1 MSRVTGEVYGF
12 GGAKVEP
19 VRVLILAGGRRQ
31 TYSLTHLLTYR
42 PRTFAGSM
50 MRIGIFFGGTSRER
64 EISFAGGRTVFDNLD
79 KGLFQPVPM
88 FVDSLGHFILLDWQY
103 LYKGTIRDF
112 FPPVA
117 ALPPSRHPW
126 QLYLEN
132 LGELS
137 EEALMEL
144 ISHVGRRVE
153 ASELPKLMDFAFL
166 ALHGPGGEDGAIQG
180 LLEWVGIPYSGSGI
194 LPSALGIDKIAQKR
208 LMQAV
213 GLATPNFRVL
223 TEKDWNWGADI
234 VTSFETVSH
243 ELGLPLVIKAPRQG
257 SSLGVSIVKKS
268 SVRGITFAHVT
279 SSGTRQSDQGTARD
293 QLAFFEAVGRA
304 LFRRTVQWSEW
315 QQLDKSAR
323 LALVRQLSDIR
334 EGIGL
339 PVVAQPMR
347 HSHLA
352 SDYEAKTITHP
363 EELFAYLETQLKD
376 FDGVALQSTTG
387 ESQVLVE
394 QFIAGREFSC
404 IVVEDENGQPL
415 ALPPTE
421 IVKGSEVFDY
431 RAKYLPGLARKVT
444 PIDLPEADIVR
455 IRQEAQTMFSTFG
468 FEVYAR
474 LDGFIQEDGTIFLN
488 DPNTTSGML
497 PASFFF
503 HQAAE
508 IGLNPSQFLTYIIR
522 TSLNARRRGGLKP
535 VQLGAALAQLDGDIR
550 SRQGGTDDRIRV
562 AVIMGGYSS
571 ERHISVESGR
581 NIYEKLSSSTKY
593 RPVPIFLA
601 GNSEAFRLYELP
613 INVMLKDNADDIRE
627 KIEHAEAGEP
637 AHPVLAKIREEA
649 SLITQIYAGQAIAAP
664 RRISF
669 EELAEMADEVFI
681 ALHGRPGE
689 DGALQLELEK
699 FGLPYNGSG
708 AASSAVTINK
718 FETNRR
724 LREAGLRVADHRL
737 AQRLEWAADADR
749 FYHELE
755 QQFPYPF
762 IAKPA
767 DDGCSSAVKKIKNR
781 AELAAFSE
789 QIFRRE
795 EPLLAGPAEVL
806 HLGFKEEFPQKD
818 AFLVET
824 LIGPDGAAKFL
835 EVTGG
840 LLTSYDES
848 GALKIEVF
856 EASEALATGE
866 VLSLEEKFLAG
877 EGQNIT
883 PARYAADPA
892 ERQRISDEVKR
903 VLRQVAEILRIEGYA
918 RIDAFVRVRES
929 GAVEVLIIEVNS
941 LPGMTPATCIFHQT
955 ALAGYTPYQFID
967 RILDFGKARQARA
980 MIGDN

>member
-1 MSRVTGEVYGF
+1 
-12 GGAKVEP
+12 
-19 VRVLILAGGRRQ
+19 
-31 TYSLTHLLTYR
+31 
-42 PRTFAGSM
+42 M
-50 MRIGIFFGGTSRER
+50 MKIGIFFGGTSRER

-79 KGLFQPVPM
+79 KGLFQPVPI
-88 FVDSLGHFILLDWQY
+88 FVDSQGHFILLDWQY

-112 FPPVA
+112 YPPVA
-117 ALPPSRHPW
+117 SVPATRHPW
-126 QLYLEN
+126 QVYIES

-137 EEALMEL
+137 PEALTEL
-144 ISHVGRRVE
+144 IGHVGRQVE

-194 LPSALGIDKIAQKR
+194 LPSAIGIDKIAQKK
-208 LMQAV
+208 LMQAA
-213 GLATPNFRVL
+213 GLPTPKFRVEHFESETAAEL
-223 TEKDWNWGADI
+223 LPELIAD
-234 VTSFETVSH
+234 
-243 ELGLPLVIKAPRQG
+243 LGLPIVVKAPRQG
-257 SSLGVSIVKKS
+257 SSIGVSIV
-268 SVRGITFAHVT
+268 READP
-279 SSGTRQSDQGTARD
+279 Q
-293 QLAFFEAVGRA
+293 QLDEALNRA
-304 LFRRTVQWSEW
+304 LFRRVLYWADWKE
-315 QQLDKSAR
+315 LDDVAR
-323 LALVRQLSDIR
+323 LAWVRQLTDIK

-339 PVVAQPMR
+339 PV
-347 HSHLA
+347 
-352 SDYEAKTITHP
+352 EACSTRLWERKAPSCQTLLHP
-363 EELFAYLETQLKD
+363 EHLYDFVNDYFGKDNIDQIAVDKADKQEKDKIILFESLTGETQ
-376 FDGVALQSTTG
+376 ALA
-387 ESQVLVE
+387 E
-394 QFIAGREFSC
+394 QFVAGREFSC
-404 IVVEDENGQPL
+404 IVIEDILGRPL

-421 IVKGSEVFDY
+421 IVKGTEVFDY

-444 PIDLPEADIVR
+444 PIDLPEADIER
-455 IRQEAQTMFSTFG
+455 IRQEAQKMFSTFG

-522 TSLNARRRGGLKP
+522 TSLAARRRGGMKP
-535 VQLGAALAQLDGDIR
+535 VQLASQLVALDADIQ
-550 SRQGGTDDRIRV
+550 SRQQVQDDRIRV

-581 NIYEKLSSSTKY
+581 NIYEKLSSSVKY
-593 RPVPIFLA
+593 RPVPVFLA
-601 GNSEAFRLYELP
+601 GNSEEFRLYELP

-627 KIEHAEAGEP
+627 KIEHAEAGE
-637 AHPVLAKIREEA
+637 ASHPVLARIRQEA
-649 SLITQIYAGQAIAAP
+649 SGITGTYAGQPVAAP

-669 EELAEMADEVFI
+669 EELAERVDEVFI

-689 DGALQLELEK
+689 DGALQQELEK

-724 LREAGLRVADHRL
+724 LREAGLRVADHRM
-737 AQRLEWAADADR
+737 AQRLEWAANPER
-749 FYHELE
+749 FYQELE
-755 QQFPYPF
+755 SQFGYPF

-767 DDGCSSAVKKIKNR
+767 DDGCSSAVKKIKSR

-789 QIFRRE
+789 QIFRRD
-795 EPLLAGPAEVL
+795 EPLLTGPAEVL

-840 LLTSYDES
+840 LLTSYDAQ
-848 GALKIEVF
+848 GQLQIEVF

-883 PARYAADPA
+883 PARYARDPA

-903 VLRQVAEILRIEGYA
+903 VLHQVAEILHIEGYA
-918 RIDAFVRVRES
+918 RIDAFVRVRQS

-967 RILDFGKARQARA
+967 RILDFGKARQAKLSK
-980 MIGDN
+980 

>member
-1 MSRVTGEVYGF
+1 
-12 GGAKVEP
+12 
-19 VRVLILAGGRRQ
+19 
-31 TYSLTHLLTYR
+31 
-42 PRTFAGSM
+42 
-50 MRIGIFFGGTSRER
+50 MRIGIFFGGPSRER

-79 KGLFQPVPM
+79 KGLFQPVPI
-88 FVDSLGHFILLDWQY
+88 FVDSQGHFILLDWQY

-112 FPPVA
+112 YPPVA
-117 ALPPSRHPW
+117 ALPPTRHPW
-126 QLYLEN
+126 QVYIES
-132 LGELS
+132 LS
-137 EEALMEL
+137 SLSDEALNEL
-144 ISHVGRRVE
+144 ISHVGRKLE

-180 LLEWVGIPYSGSGI
+180 LLEWLGIPYSGSGI
-194 LPSALGIDKIAQKR
+194 LPSAFGIDKIAQKK
-208 LMQAV
+208 LLKAT
-213 GLATPNFRVL
+213 GLPTPDFYVL
-223 TEKDWNWGADI
+223 TAADWATADPDALL
-234 VTSFETVSH
+234 SMLGR
-243 ELGLPLVIKAPRQG
+243 ELGLPLVLKAPRQG
-257 SSLGVSIVKKS
+257 SSIGISIVREEDPALFS
-268 SVRGITFAHVT
+268 A
-279 SSGTRQSDQGTARD
+279 
-293 QLAFFEAVGRA
+293 AVDRA
-304 LFRRTVQWSEW
+304 LFRRTLTKDEW
-315 QQLDKSAR
+315 EAMDENGR
-323 LALVRQLSDIR
+323 LAWVRQLADIR

-339 PVVAQPMR
+339 PVVLNETQEIR
-347 HSHLA
+347 
-352 SDYEAKTITHP
+352 HP
-363 EELFAYLETQLKD
+363 EALFD
-376 FDGVALQSTTG
+376 ALTTALQTADTVLIQSTTG
-387 ESQVLVE
+387 ETQVLIESFV
-394 QFIAGREFSC
+394 AGREFSC
-404 IVVEDENGQPL
+404 IVVEDENGEPL

-421 IVKGSEVFDY
+421 IVKGTEVFDY

-444 PIDLPEADIVR
+444 PIDLPEADIER
-455 IRQEAQTMFSTFG
+455 IREQCQQMFNTFG

-474 LDGFIQEDGTIFLN
+474 LDGFIQADGTIFLN

-508 IGLNPSQFLTYIIR
+508 IGLNPSQFLTFIIR
-522 TSLNARRRGGLKP
+522 TSLAARRRGGLKP
-535 VQLGAALAQLDGDIR
+535 VQLAEHLRKLDADIAA
-550 SRQGGTDDRIRV
+550 RQQVQDERIRV

-581 NIYEKLSSSTKY
+581 NIYEKLSSSVKY

-601 GNSEAFRLYELP
+601 GNSDEFRLYELP

-627 KIEHAEAGEP
+627 KIEHAEAGHG
-637 AHPVLAKIREEA
+637 AHPVLARIREQA
-649 SLITQIYAGQAIAAP
+649 AGITGTYAGQPAAVA

-669 EELAEMADEVFI
+669 EELAQRVDEVFI

-708 AASSAVTINK
+708 AASSSVTINK

-724 LREAGLRVADHRL
+724 LREAGLRVANHRL
-737 AQRLEWAADADR
+737 AYRLEWAADPEA
-749 FYHELE
+749 FYRGLE
-755 QQFPYPF
+755 AEFPYPF

-789 QIFRRE
+789 QIFRQQE
-795 EPLLAGPAEVL
+795 DLLTGPAEVL

-818 AFLVET
+818 AYLVET

-840 LLTSYDES
+840 LLTSYDEQ
-848 GALKIEVF
+848 GLLQIEVF

-903 VLRQVAEILRIEGYA
+903 TLHQVAEILHIEGYA
-918 RIDAFVRVRES
+918 RIDAFVRVRQS

-967 RILDFGKARQARA
+967 RILDFGKARQEKGQLASS
-980 MIGDN
+980 N

>member
-1 MSRVTGEVYGF
+1 M
-12 GGAKVEP
+12 KV
-19 VRVLILAGGRRQ
+19 
-31 TYSLTHLLTYR
+31 
-42 PRTFAGSM
+42 
-50 MRIGIFFGGTSRER
+50 GIFFGGTSRER

-79 KGLFQPVPM
+79 KGLFQPVPI
-88 FVDSLGHFILLDWQY
+88 FVDSQGHFILLDWQY

-112 FPPVA
+112 FPPAA
-117 ALPPSRHPW
+117 ALPTSRHPW

-137 EEALMEL
+137 DEALHDL
-144 ISHVGRRVE
+144 IGHVGRRVE

-180 LLEWVGIPYSGSGI
+180 LLEWVGIPYSGSGV
-194 LPSALGIDKIAQKR
+194 LPSAFGIDKIAQKK
-208 LMQAV
+208 LLQAT
-213 GLATPNFRVL
+213 GLATPDFYVL
-223 TEKDWNWGADI
+223 TAADWDTADPAALL
-234 VTSFETVSH
+234 SMLGR
-243 ELGLPLVIKAPRQG
+243 ELGLPLVIKAPHQG
-257 SSLGVSIVKKS
+257 SSIGIGIVREEDPAQFK
-268 SVRGITFAHVT
+268 
-279 SSGTRQSDQGTARD
+279 TAV
-293 QLAFFEAVGRA
+293 ERA
-304 LFRRTVQWSEW
+304 LFRRTLTNADWES
-315 QQLDKSAR
+315 LDENGR
-323 LALVRQLSDIR
+323 LAWVRQLADIR
-334 EGIGL
+334 EGIGM
-339 PVVAQPMR
+339 PVAVEAR
-347 HSHLA
+347 HPSLA
-352 SDYEAKTITHP
+352 SSSPAPIFEHP
-363 EELFAYLETQLKD
+363 EALLD
-376 FDGVALQSTTG
+376 FLLTAFPSATEVVLTSTTG
-387 ESQVLVE
+387 ETQVLIESFV
-394 QFIAGREFSC
+394 AGREFSC

-421 IVKGSEVFDY
+421 IVKGTEVFDY

-444 PIDLPEADIVR
+444 PIDLPEADIER
-455 IRQEAQTMFSTFG
+455 IRQEAQKMFGTFG

-474 LDGFIQEDGTIFLN
+474 LDGFIQADGTIFLN

-522 TSLNARRRGGLKP
+522 TSLAARRRAGLKP
-535 VQLGAALAQLDGDIR
+535 VQLAAQLAALDTAIR
-550 SRQGGTDDRIRV
+550 GRHGSTDERIRV

-593 RPVPIFLA
+593 RPLPVFLA
-601 GNSEAFRLYELP
+601 GSSEEFRLYELP

-627 KIEHAEAGEP
+627 KIEQAEAGHA
-637 AHPVLAKIREEA
+637 AHPVLARIRQEA
-649 SLITQIYAGQAIAAP
+649 AGITGTYAGQPVAAP
-664 RRISF
+664 RRLSF
-669 EELAEMADEVFI
+669 AELAEKADEVFI

-689 DGALQLELEK
+689 DGALQQELEK
-699 FGLPYNGSG
+699 YGLPYNGSG

-737 AQRLEWAADADR
+737 AYRLEWQADPEA
-749 FYHELE
+749 FYRSLE
-755 QQFPYPF
+755 TEFGYPF

-767 DDGCSSAVKKIKNR
+767 DDGCSSAVKKIKTR

-789 QIFRRE
+789 QIFRDQ
-795 EPLLAGPAEVL
+795 EPLLSGPAEVL

-824 LIGPDGAAKFL
+824 LIGPDGAAHFL
-835 EVTGG
+835 EITGG

-848 GALKIEVF
+848 GQLHIEVF

-883 PARYAADPA
+883 PARYAPDPA

-903 VLRQVAEILRIEGYA
+903 TLHQVAEILHIEGYA
-918 RIDAFVRVRES
+918 RIDAFVRVRQS
-929 GAVEVLIIEVNS
+929 GTVEVLIIEVNS

-967 RILDFGKARQARA
+967 RILDFGKARAEKSLLS
-980 MIGDN
+980 NN

>member
-1 MSRVTGEVYGF
+1 M
-12 GGAKVEP
+12 KV
-19 VRVLILAGGRRQ
+19 
-31 TYSLTHLLTYR
+31 
-42 PRTFAGSM
+42 
-50 MRIGIFFGGTSRER
+50 GIFFGGTSRER

-79 KGLFQPVPM
+79 KGLFQPVPI
-88 FVDSLGHFILLDWQY
+88 FVDSQGHFILLDWQY

-112 FPPVA
+112 YPPA
-117 ALPPSRHPW
+117 AVLPASRHPW

-132 LGELS
+132 LGELTD
-137 EEALMEL
+137 EALTDL
-144 ISHVGRRVE
+144 IGHVGRRVE

-213 GLATPNFRVL
+213 GLATPKFWVFGNGSNTGKEELARVVQ
-223 TEKDWNWGADI
+223 D
-234 VTSFETVSH
+234 
-243 ELGLPLVIKAPRQG
+243 LGLPLVVKAPHQG
-257 SSLGVSIVKKS
+257 SSLGISIVREENVEQFNAALDRAK
-268 SVRGITFAHVT
+268 F
-279 SSGTRQSDQGTARD
+279 
-293 QLAFFEAVGRA
+293 QLSLTKA
-304 LFRRTVQWSEW
+304 QWAGWDEDS
-315 QQLDKSAR
+315 R
-323 LALVRQLSDIR
+323 LAWVRQLADIR

-339 PVVAQPMR
+339 PVEATAFGFEPKPETKTFLGFKYQSKPSYPKGMR
-347 HSHLA
+347 MA
-352 SDYEAKTITHP
+352 SETIYHP
-363 EELFAYLETQLKD
+363 EKLLDFIEASFIEFNFLDFSSLNGET
-376 FDGVALQSTTG
+376 
-387 ESQVLVE
+387 QVLVE
-394 QFIAGREFSC
+394 QFVAGREFSC
-404 IVVEDENGQPL
+404 IVIEDRNGQPL

-444 PIDLPEADIVR
+444 PIDLPEADIER
-455 IRQEAQTMFSTFG
+455 IRQEAQKMFSTFG

-474 LDGFIQEDGTIFLN
+474 LDGFIQADGTIFLN

-522 TSLNARRRGGLKP
+522 TSLKARMRAGMKP
-535 VQLGAALAQLDGDIR
+535 THLWALQEKIQDAIR
-550 SRQGGTDDRIRV
+550 ERNGNTNERIRV

-593 RPVPIFLA
+593 QPIPVFLA
-601 GNSEAFRLYELP
+601 GSSEEFRLYELP

-627 KIEHAEAGEP
+627 KIEQTEAGYAP
-637 AHPVLAKIREEA
+637 HPVLARIREEA
-649 SLITQIYAGQAIAAP
+649 KLITTAYAGQAIAAP
-664 RRISF
+664 RRLSF
-669 EELAEMADEVFI
+669 AELAAKADEVFI

-689 DGALQLELEK
+689 DGALQQELEK
-699 FGLPYNGSG
+699 YGLPYNGSG

-724 LREAGLRVADHRL
+724 LREAGLRVAEHRL
-737 AQRLEWAADADR
+737 ATRLEWRADPEA
-749 FYHELE
+749 FYRSLE
-755 QQFPYPF
+755 AEFGYPF

-767 DDGCSSAVKKIKNR
+767 DDGCSSAVKKVKNR
-781 AELAAFSE
+781 AELEAFSE
-789 QIFRRE
+789 QIFRTQ

-824 LIGPDGAAKFL
+824 LIGPEGAAHFL
-835 EVTGG
+835 EITGG
-840 LLTSYDES
+840 LLTSYNS
-848 GALKIEVF
+848 TGALQIEVF

-883 PARYAADPA
+883 PARYAPEPA

-903 VLRQVAEILRIEGYA
+903 TLRQVAEILHIEGYA
-918 RIDAFVRVRES
+918 RIDAFVRVRQN

-967 RILDFGKARQARA
+967 RILDFGKARAERVSQ
-980 MIGDN
+980 ISK